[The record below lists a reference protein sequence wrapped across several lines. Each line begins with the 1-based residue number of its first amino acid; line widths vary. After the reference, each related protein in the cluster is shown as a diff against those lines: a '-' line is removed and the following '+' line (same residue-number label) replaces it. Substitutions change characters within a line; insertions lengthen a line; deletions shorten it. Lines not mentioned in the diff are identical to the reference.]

1 LPLFRADESKNGPN
15 MIEKI
20 KEEVV
25 EPAKFLYILEEVPEN
40 ELPKNI
46 KLEKVE
52 LNWVMWI
59 YFAIYSFCR
68 LFFIVIYFYLFPFLV
83 VIYSLVFAYREFE
96 KILDEGSPQF
106 VTAIQGNLAQQLIAL
121 VS

>member
-1 LPLFRADESKNGPN
+1 
-15 MIEKI
+15 MIEEI
-20 KEEVV
+20 KENVV
-25 EPAKFLYILEEVPEN
+25 KSEEFLYILEEVLEN

-46 KLEKVE
+46 KLEKVK
-52 LNWVMWI
+52 LDWAMWI
-59 YFAIYSFCR
+59 YFVIYSFFR

-83 VIYSLVFAYREFE
+83 VIYSLIFAYREFE

-106 VTAIQGNLAQQLIAL
+106 ATAIQGNLAQQLIAL